1 TTLFRSTQSLV
12 AHSVNVAEYHQQ
24 SPIVVTAMG
33 NPEDLESLVDWLPA
47 LELTNRSE
55 RVTIVV
61 GNLHTYRFL
70 SRRTRLRIL
79 VGNNAKIGRAHYS
92 GLAPLLDVHFDQ
104 PKLNM
109 REAGHN

>member
-1 TTLFRSTQSLV
+1 QSLV

-55 RVTIVV
+55 RVTV
-61 GNLHTYRFL
+61 GVGTLHTNRL
-70 SRRTRLRIL
+70 SSRRPRLRIL
-79 VGNNAKIGRAHYS
+79 VGNNATATQADYS
-92 GLAPLLDVHFDQ
+92 DLPQRFDAQ
-104 PKLNM
+104 V
-109 REAGHN
+109 AQSQ